1 MKASACSCSVM
12 GGQCIQRPHR
22 SAAPG
27 RFGGNPLGASPSHVL
42 GGWPAP
48 ERRRPPLGWRSAG
61 AALLA
66 PAFAKTDALPTG
78 AGTAVGRTPAL
89 AATLITFDEG
99 LVSEGDTLFDQ
110 YAAMGVFF
118 TPNGFT
124 GTNSITGNPFATNS
138 DMTITATDLGGLGS
152 PALVS
157 GNLLHSFGGWLAED
171 GDPSIV
177 MTFAFDV
184 SSVSADF
191 AGMAIVGSTGLMA
204 YRRRRWF
211 PRPGHEREHRS
222 GQPVAELQQHP
233 LRGHPAGRVQRLGR
247 RGQHQLHRRGA
258 RAADLRADGAGPGR
272 TGRRRAPPPQLIAAL
287 RRTQEAPPWRG
298 LCAYWRAA
306 RGLRP
311 RPLNSLS

>member
-1 MKASACSCSVM
+1 MLKKTLIA
-12 GGQCIQRPHR
+12 
-22 SAAPG
+22 
-27 RFGGNPLGASPSHVL
+27 L
-42 GGWPAP
+42 
-48 ERRRPPLGWRSAG
+48 AG
-61 AALLA
+61 AALLS

-157 GNLLHSFGGWLAED
+157 GNLLHSFGGWLAEN

-204 YRRRRWF
+204 YDAAGGFLGQVTNAGGGQANLSLSFSNIRSVVILPGEYGDWVGVDNISFTAAVPEPQTYALMALGLAGLAGVARRRR
-211 PRPGHEREHRS
+211 S
-222 GQPVAELQQHP
+222 
-233 LRGHPAGRVQRLGR
+233 
-247 RGQHQLHRRGA
+247 
-258 RAADLRADGAGPGR
+258 
-272 TGRRRAPPPQLIAAL
+272 
-287 RRTQEAPPWRG
+287 
-298 LCAYWRAA
+298 
-306 RGLRP
+306 
-311 RPLNSLS
+311 

>member
-1 MKASACSCSVM
+1 MLKKTLIA
-12 GGQCIQRPHR
+12 
-22 SAAPG
+22 
-27 RFGGNPLGASPSHVL
+27 L
-42 GGWPAP
+42 
-48 ERRRPPLGWRSAG
+48 AG

-66 PAFAKTDALPTG
+66 PAFAKTDAQPNG

-138 DMTITATDLGGLGS
+138 DMTITATDLSGLGS

-204 YRRRRWF
+204 FDAAGGFLGQVTNASTGQANLSLSFSNIRSVVILPGELNDWVGVDNISFTAAVPEPQTYALMALGLAGLAGVARRRR
-211 PRPGHEREHRS
+211 S
-222 GQPVAELQQHP
+222 
-233 LRGHPAGRVQRLGR
+233 
-247 RGQHQLHRRGA
+247 
-258 RAADLRADGAGPGR
+258 
-272 TGRRRAPPPQLIAAL
+272 
-287 RRTQEAPPWRG
+287 
-298 LCAYWRAA
+298 
-306 RGLRP
+306 
-311 RPLNSLS
+311 

>member
-1 MKASACSCSVM
+1 MLKKTLIA
-12 GGQCIQRPHR
+12 
-22 SAAPG
+22 
-27 RFGGNPLGASPSHVL
+27 L
-42 GGWPAP
+42 
-48 ERRRPPLGWRSAG
+48 AG

-204 YRRRRWF
+204 YDAAGGFLGQVTNAGGGQANLSLSFSNIRSVVILPGESTTGWAWTTSASPPRCPN
-211 PRPGHEREHRS
+211 PRPMR
-222 GQPVAELQQHP
+222 
-233 LRGHPAGRVQRLGR
+233 
-247 RGQHQLHRRGA
+247 
-258 RAADLRADGAGPGR
+258 
-272 TGRRRAPPPQLIAAL
+272 
-287 RRTQEAPPWRG
+287 
-298 LCAYWRAA
+298 
-306 RGLRP
+306 
-311 RPLNSLS
+311 

>member
-1 MKASACSCSVM
+1 MLKKTLIA
-12 GGQCIQRPHR
+12 
-22 SAAPG
+22 
-27 RFGGNPLGASPSHVL
+27 L
-42 GGWPAP
+42 
-48 ERRRPPLGWRSAG
+48 AG

-204 YRRRRWF
+204 FDAAGGFLGQVTNASTGQANLSLSFSNIRSVVILPGEFNDWVGVDNISFTAAVPEPQTYALMALGLAGLAGVARRRR
-211 PRPGHEREHRS
+211 S
-222 GQPVAELQQHP
+222 
-233 LRGHPAGRVQRLGR
+233 
-247 RGQHQLHRRGA
+247 
-258 RAADLRADGAGPGR
+258 
-272 TGRRRAPPPQLIAAL
+272 
-287 RRTQEAPPWRG
+287 
-298 LCAYWRAA
+298 
-306 RGLRP
+306 
-311 RPLNSLS
+311 